1 MGKRSNIIHSMKKEL
16 QKETKYGQSKFKDK
30 QEALLSKERGEDY
43 KQVRGI
49 YSTNTYTCYNK
60 SCTHFI
66 NYVLENHN
74 DVKTYEDCKQYAEE
88 YLNNN
93 IERGLSA

>member
-1 MGKRSNIIHSMKKEL
+1 MGKRSNIVHQMKKEL
-16 QKETKYGQSKFKDK
+16 QRETKYGQSKYKDK
-30 QEALLSKERGEDY
+30 QEVLLNKERGEDY
-43 KQVRGI
+43 QQVRGI
-49 YSTNTYTCYNK
+49 YSTTTYNCYDK

-66 NYVLENHN
+66 HYVLEHHHE
-74 DVKTYEDCKQYAEE
+74 VKSYSDCKEYVEE